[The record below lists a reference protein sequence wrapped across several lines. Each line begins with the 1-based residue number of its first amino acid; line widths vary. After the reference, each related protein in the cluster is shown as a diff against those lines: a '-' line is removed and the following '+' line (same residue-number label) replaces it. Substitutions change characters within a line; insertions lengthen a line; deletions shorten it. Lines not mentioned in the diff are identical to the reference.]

1 VIWSR
6 ELGHRLKGTGVTS
19 NSLEPGIV
27 ATSLSKGI
35 TDDPAMARRLE
46 NGVCVEKGASTQVFL
61 ASSAECAGITGEHW
75 QDCAVISRGLATIRY
90 LMAAHE
96 LRASAGPR
104 LWAFIEAT
112 LAPALSKLEAH
123 VATLESGPPLTPPPV
138 VDTSQSADDEE
149 GDESGGGGEAAV
161 LAHLRAS
168 GIAEGGLLAEVE

>member
-1 VIWSR
+1 
-6 ELGHRLKGTGVTS
+6 
-19 NSLEPGIV
+19 V

-61 ASSAECAGITGEHW
+61 ASSAACAGVTGEHW
-75 QDCAVISRGLATIRY
+75 QDCAVISRGLATMRY

-96 LRASAGPR
+96 FRASAGPR

-123 VATLESGPPLTPPPV
+123 VATLESWPPRTPPQV
-138 VDTSQSADDEE
+138 ADTGPSDDDDEE
-149 GDESGGGGEAAV
+149 DEGGGGVEAAV
-161 LAHLRAS
+161 VAHLRAS
-168 GIAEGGLLAEVE
+168 GIAEGELLAEDEGSTAP